1 MLDELEEAAAAVATL
16 QMARAEEEAE
26 GGRRGGSSG
35 EEGEEE
41 GEEEGGEEGEVGGAE
56 GGGGDGGAQ
65 AMECAEAEEEE
76 GAGAAAKAEVV
87 LIDHL
92 GTMAAEAEATA
103 AALAA
108 APPPVA
114 GLARGVASH
123 HLLDDGAVQAII
135 APLAATESSYVVL
148 QAAGIAPTHA
158 HYPALRVVIEHLTA
172 LEGDFW
178 VKLRGAGLTYGS
190 RLSNDAESRVLSFS
204 LYRCADALAAY
215 LAAQQIVKDYA
226 SGVLSISEVQL
237 AGAKSSLAY
246 AIISRTSTKSSAF
259 SAAWSSAYLEL
270 GADHGQRMLA
280 QVDGVGVAEAM
291 HALRTYL
298 VPLFVTCPKT
308 SLFVTCPVAKAEAI
322 AAGFAEV
329 RGAACTIVPEEQLN
343 ATFSAD
349 KAAPPPQTKGGAKSV
364 SALGSAPFSFAK
376 RPGAGNCEC
385 PKCLPSAP
393 EAT

>member
-1 MLDELEEAAAAVATL
+1 M
-16 QMARAEEEAE
+16 
-26 GGRRGGSSG
+26 
-35 EEGEEE
+35 
-41 GEEEGGEEGEVGGAE
+41 
-56 GGGGDGGAQ
+56 
-65 AMECAEAEEEE
+65 MECAEVEEEE
-76 GAGAAAKAEVV
+76 AVGAATKAEVV
-87 LIDHL
+87 PVDHL

-123 HLLDDGAVQAII
+123 HLLEGKVQAII

-148 QAAGIAPTHA
+148 QAAGIAPTHEA
-158 HYPALRVVIEHLTA
+158 YPALRVVIEHLTA

-190 RLSNDAESRVLSFS
+190 RLSNDADSRVLSFS
-204 LYRCADALAAY
+204 LYRCADALAAF

-349 KAAPPPQTKGGAKSV
+349 KAAPPPQTKGGAKAV
-364 SALGSAPFSFAK
+364 SLGSAPFSFAK